1 MRRTLLALAVF
12 ASLGASGQDVLSIG
26 SGSTQVPVTLAN
38 NNMAIPRQ
46 AIAFKIVFDEDLIA
60 SVSFARVG
68 MAAVETPLYE
78 TQLQGSGFFSYAV
91 LFAAPADVSGHIGTL
106 TVTPQPS
113 ATPGRVVPL
122 TFDAPSAV
130 VSNQST
136 SHVQTVA
143 NGLLTLNSGSI
154 TVTGTIAAPSG
165 VVATTTSTSA
175 VNVTWNA
182 VAGANHYEVWRS
194 TFASGYVLVG
204 TTTSTSF
211 PNSSLAANTTY
222 LYRIR
227 TVDGAAAVSPFSNVD
242 AATTIAFTDDPV
254 VALSTLIKA
263 VHFQQLRMA
272 VNEMRAAGGLTRLDV
287 DNTVSAGMVVRDEHL
302 IALRTGLNEA
312 RTAIGMPTLAFTDP
326 VPTRVKAVHVNELR
340 AGVK

>member
-1 MRRTLLALAVF
+1 MRRTFLALAVF
-12 ASLGASGQDVLSIG
+12 AALGAAGQDVLSIG
-26 SGSTQVPVTLAN
+26 SGSTQVPVTFAN
-38 NNMAIPRQ
+38 NSTGVPTQ

-60 SVSFARVG
+60 SVSFARAG

-91 LFAAPADVSGHIGTL
+91 LFGATADVSGHIGTL

-122 TFDAPSAV
+122 TFDAPSAL
-130 VSNQST
+130 VSNQSA
-136 SHVQTVA
+136 SVVETVA
-143 NGLLTLNSGSI
+143 NGQLTLNNGSI

-165 VVATTTSTSA
+165 VVATATSTST

-194 TFASGYVLVG
+194 TQAAGFVLVG

-211 PNSSLAANTTY
+211 PNTSLVANTTY
-222 LYRIR
+222 VYRIR

-242 AATTIAFTDDPV
+242 AATTIVFTDDPV

-263 VHFQQLRMA
+263 VHFTQLRTA
-272 VNEMRAAGGLTRLDV
+272 VNTMRAAGGLTPLDI
-287 DNTVSAGMVVRDEHL
+287 DGTIATGMVVRDEHL
-302 IALRTGLNEA
+302 NTLRTGLNQA
-312 RTAIGMPTLAFTDP
+312 RSAIGLPALTFTDTP
-326 VPTRVKAVHVNELR
+326 PMVIKAVHVNELR